1 MARPDLSAIPEGY
14 KGYVTLAKDYD
25 FLDALDIA
33 RKRMAGLVQSL
44 PEDKGEYRYGPD
56 KWTIKELLCHLVDA
70 ERIFTYRAL
79 RFARNDKT
87 ALHGFEEN
95 DYAPQANAHG
105 RTLAQIAREAANL
118 RQSTIDMFQSFTPE
132 MLQRS
137 GSANGKILSVFHLG
151 YVIAGHEM
159 HHYNILRERYLQ

>member
-1 MARPDLSAIPEGY
+1 MARPDLSVIPEGY
-14 KGYVTLAKDYD
+14 KGYVTLAKEYD

-33 RKRMAGLVQSL
+33 RKRMDELVQAL
-44 PEDKGEYRYGPD
+44 PEAKGEYRYGPD
-56 KWTIKELLCHLVDA
+56 KWTIKELLCHLIDA

-95 DYAPQANAHG
+95 DYAPEANAHG
-105 RTLAQIAREAANL
+105 RTLAEIAQEAMHV
-118 RQSTIDMFQSFTPE
+118 RQSTVDLYKSFTPE

-137 GSANGKILSVFHLG
+137 GTANGKTLSVFHLG
-151 YVIAGHEM
+151 YVIAGHEL

>member
-1 MARPDLSAIPEGY
+1 MARPDLSVIPEGY
-14 KGYVTLAKDYD
+14 KGYVTLSKEYD
-25 FLDALDIA
+25 LFDALDIA
-33 RKRMAGLVQSL
+33 RKRMAELVQAL
-44 PEDKGEYRYGPD
+44 PEAKGEYRYGPD
-56 KWTIKELLCHLVDA
+56 KWTIKELLCHLIDA

-95 DYAPQANAHG
+95 DYAPEANAHG
-105 RTLAQIAREAANL
+105 RTLAEIAQEATHV
-118 RQSTIDMFQSFTPE
+118 RQSTVDLYKSFTPE

-137 GSANGKILSVFHLG
+137 GTANDKTLSVFHLG
-151 YVIAGHEM
+151 YVIAGHEL

>member
-1 MARPDLSAIPEGY
+1 MARPDLSVIPEGY
-14 KGYVTLAKDYD
+14 KGYVTLSKEYD
-25 FLDALDIA
+25 LLDALDIA
-33 RKRMAGLVQSL
+33 RKRMAELVQAL
-44 PEDKGEYRYGPD
+44 PEAKGEYRYGPD
-56 KWTIKELLCHLVDA
+56 KWTIKELLCHLIDA

-95 DYAPQANAHG
+95 DYAPEANAHG
-105 RTLAQIAREAANL
+105 RTLAEIAQEAMHV
-118 RQSTIDMFQSFTPE
+118 RQSTVDLYKSFTPE

-137 GSANGKILSVFHLG
+137 GTANGKTLSVFHLG
-151 YVIAGHEM
+151 YVIAGHEL

>member
-25 FLDALDIA
+25 LLEALDIA
-33 RKRMAGLVQSL
+33 CKRMAELVASL

-56 KWTIKELLCHLVDA
+56 KWSIKELLCHVIDA

-87 ALHGFEEN
+87 QLPGFEEN
-95 DYAPQANAHG
+95 DYAPEANAHG
-105 RTLAQIAREAANL
+105 RTLAQIAQEATHV
-118 RQSTIDMFQSFTPE
+118 RQSTVDLFKSFTPE
-132 MLQRS
+132 MLQRA
-137 GSANGKILSVFHLG
+137 GTANGKTMSVFHLG
-151 YVIAGHEM
+151 YTIAGHEM